1 MSNRRNDL
9 GAAARHLRGL
19 AEWQLETA
27 ADQGGVPSDDAP
39 AEPAAIPTADSPPT
53 VDKGAALHALRT
65 ETIGDCQ
72 RCKLSGGR
80 RNIVFGVGSPG
91 ARVMFVGEGPGA
103 NEDATGEPFVG
114 RAGQLLDKII
124 AAMGMRRDDV
134 YIANIVKCRPPGN
147 RDPEPDEVAECEPF
161 LKQQIAI
168 IQPEAIVALGRV
180 AAVTLLRVDSPL
192 GRLRARWHSYEGI
205 PLMPTYHPA
214 FLLRS
219 PDMKRKCW
227 EDIQQVMRRLNLEPP
242 GRSR

>member
-1 MSNRRNDL
+1 
-9 GAAARHLRGL
+9 
-19 AEWQLETA
+19 
-27 ADQGGVPSDDAP
+27 
-39 AEPAAIPTADSPPT
+39 
-53 VDKGAALHALRT
+53 
-65 ETIGDCQ
+65 
-72 RCKLSGGR
+72 
-80 RNIVFGVGSPG
+80 
-91 ARVMFVGEGPGA
+91 MFVGEGPGA